1 MKAKKDYVATDEELF
16 PLFAE
21 CGFTPDDFV
30 PDMAERYRSYLE
42 GSTDRVRLSTAA
54 GDEDAADAR
63 VAAETDAGTG
73 PSEVI
78 LEVGAEGGSLTLYGA
93 RTPDGWRYSRRVLD
107 QTMAL
112 LDLDDGEVIDEES
125 AVVGS
130 WSAAL
135 ALLDKYPWHRLYP
148 LEVHP
153 EFRGR
158 VMQAVV
164 ARVREDLDK
173 DPERVFRWKAAC
185 SGNFD

>member
-1 MKAKKDYVATDEELF
+1 MKSRKSLEPTDEELF
-16 PLFAE
+16 PIFAE

-30 PDMAERYRSYLE
+30 PDMAERYRAYLE
-42 GSTDRVRLSTAA
+42 GSKDKVRLSTAA
-54 GDEDAADAR
+54 GEEDAADAP
-63 VAAETDAGTG
+63 VGAETDGGTS

-78 LEVGAEGGSLTLYGA
+78 LRVGAEGGSLTLYGA
-93 RTPDGWRYSRRVLD
+93 RTPGGWRFSRRVID

-130 WSAAL
+130 WAAAL
-135 ALLDKYPWHRLYP
+135 ALMDRYQWHRLYP

-153 EFRGR
+153 AFRAR

-164 ARVREDLDK
+164 ARLRRDVEK
-173 DPERVFRWKAAC
+173 DPERVYRWKAAC
-185 SGNFD
+185 TGNLD